1 MKLLSKEKL
10 DLFAEVNKYYSS
22 FRIYLNEFEIQNN
35 VGSKIRCDQPGAIG
49 SIWMTRRCQ
58 NICLN
63 I

>member
-1 MKLLSKEKL
+1 M
-10 DLFAEVNKYYSS
+10 DLFSEVNKYYYSS
-22 FRIYLNEFEIQNN
+22 FNMYLNEFEIQDN

-49 SIWMTRRCQ
+49 GIWMIRRCQ